1 MRAASAVGMAD
12 AAPRLGE
19 GSRLSDQGPREHQLE
34 TKASRPVVLFADD
47 SSTQR
52 ALVPALLRG
61 LYQVEV
67 AGDGEEA
74 LAAIRALRPDV
85 ILSDLRMPGL
95 SGEDLLAQVKAD
107 HDLRRI
113 PFILITSEAQAALR
127 TMELGAD
134 DFLAKPYGP
143 EELRVRVAAA
153 IRAYRMYTELEAQH
167 AELVRVH
174 QESKRLEVE
183 LRQAQKLEAVGR
195 LAAGIAHE
203 INTPIQFIG
212 DNTAFL
218 SDGFESL
225 MELLA
230 RWRSTLPSLSPP
242 PEVLEELAR
251 VEQELEVDYLLEQI
265 PRSIARTREGVQRV
279 ATIVRA
285 MKEFAHPDQK
295 DMVPVDLNRGLQA
308 TLEVARNEYKLVA
321 DVETAFQEL
330 PPVMCHSGDVN
341 QVFLNVIV
349 NAAHAIGDQVKVSGG
364 RGLIRISTAAIGGAV
379 EVSISDTGGGIPEPV
394 RQRIFEPFF
403 TTKEVGRGTGQGLA
417 IARSVVEKHH
427 GSIEFD
433 SEVGKGTTFRIR
445 LPIDGGQ
452 VAGKGEA

>member
-1 MRAASAVGMAD
+1 
-12 AAPRLGE
+12 LG
-19 GSRLSDQGPREHQLE
+19 DQGIRANQL
-34 TKASRPVVLFADD
+34 TRKTARPVVLFADD

-52 ALVPALLRG
+52 ALVKALLGG

-67 AGDGEEA
+67 AADGDAA
-74 LAAIRALRPDV
+74 LAAIRATRPDV

-95 SGEDLLAQVKAD
+95 SGEELLREVKAD
-107 HDLRRI
+107 PELRRI
-113 PFILITSEAQAALR
+113 PFILITAEAQAALR

-134 DFLAKPYGP
+134 DFLGKPYGP

-153 IRAYRMYTELEAQH
+153 IRAYRMYAELEAQH
-167 AELVRVH
+167 GELLQVH

-218 SDGFESL
+218 SDAFDSL

-230 RWRSTLPSLSPP
+230 RQRHALASLGPP
-242 PEVLEELAR
+242 PEVLEGLAR
-251 VEQELEVDYLLEQI
+251 VEQELEVAYLLEQI
-265 PRSIARTREGVQRV
+265 PQTITRTKEGVQRV

-295 DMVPVDLNRGLQA
+295 DMVAVDLNRALQA
-308 TLEVARNEYKLVA
+308 TLEVARSEYKFVA

-349 NAAHAIGDQVKVSGG
+349 NAAHAIADRVKGTG
-364 RGLIRISTAAIGGAV
+364 ARGTIRIATSMAGEAV
-379 EVSISDTGGGIPEPV
+379 EVSIADTGGGIPEAM
-394 RQRIFEPFF
+394 RQQIFEPFF

-427 GSIEFD
+427 GTIEFD
-433 SEVGKGTTFRIR
+433 TEVGKGTTFRIR
-445 LPIDGGQ
+445 LPVDGKANGLGRGD
-452 VAGKGEA
+452 A

>member
-1 MRAASAVGMAD
+1 
-12 AAPRLGE
+12 LG
-19 GSRLSDQGPREHQLE
+19 DQGPRRDKQER
-34 TKASRPVVLFADD
+34 TARPVVLFADD
-47 SSTQR
+47 SATQR
-52 ALVPALLRG
+52 TLVRALLGG

-67 AGDGEEA
+67 AADGDAA
-74 LAAIRALRPDV
+74 LAAIRTLRPDV

-95 SGEDLLAQVKAD
+95 SGEELLRKVKAD
-107 HDLRRI
+107 PELRRI

-134 DFLAKPYGP
+134 DFLGKPYGP

-153 IRAYRMYTELEAQH
+153 IRAYRMYAELEAQH
-167 AELVRVH
+167 AELFQVH

-218 SDGFESL
+218 SDAFAGLS
-225 MELLA
+225 ELLSRQRQA
-230 RWRSTLPSLSPP
+230 LASLGPP
-242 PEVLEELAR
+242 PEVAEGLAR
-251 VEQELEVDYLLEQI
+251 VEQELEVAYLLEQV
-265 PRSIARTREGVQRV
+265 PQTIARTKEGVQRV

-295 DMVPVDLNRGLQA
+295 DMVAVDLNRALQA
-308 TLEVARNEYKLVA
+308 TLEVARSEYKLVA
-321 DVETAFQEL
+321 TVETAFQEL
-330 PPVMCHSGDVN
+330 PPVRCHSGDVN

-349 NAAHAIGDQVKVSGG
+349 NAAHAIADQVKGTG
-364 RGLIRISTAAIGGAV
+364 AKGLIRIATAVTGEAV
-379 EVSISDTGGGIPEPV
+379 VVSISDTGGGIPESM
-394 RQRIFEPFF
+394 RHQIFEPFF

-427 GSIEFD
+427 GTIEFD
-433 SEVGKGTTFRIR
+433 SAMGEGTTFRIR
-445 LPIDGGQ
+445 LPIGDAVQ
-452 VAGKGEA
+452 PPTREDA

>member
-1 MRAASAVGMAD
+1 
-12 AAPRLGE
+12 
-19 GSRLSDQGPREHQLE
+19 LSEQGPRRNQQARKI
-34 TKASRPVVLFADD
+34 TRPVVLFADD

-52 ALVPALLRG
+52 ALVRALLG
-61 LYQVEV
+61 GQYHVEV
-67 AGDGEEA
+67 AADGDAA
-74 LAAIRALRPDV
+74 LAAIRATRPDV

-95 SGEDLLAQVKAD
+95 SGEELLHTVKAD
-107 HDLRRI
+107 PELRRI
-113 PFILITSEAQAALR
+113 PFILITAEAQAALR

-134 DFLAKPYGP
+134 DFLGKPYGP

-153 IRAYRMYTELEAQH
+153 IRSYRMYAELEAQH
-167 AELVRVH
+167 AELVEVH

-183 LRQAQKLEAVGR
+183 LRQSQKLEAVGR

-218 SDGFESL
+218 SDAFESL

-230 RWRSTLPSLSPP
+230 RQRSVLAGLAPP
-242 PEVLEELAR
+242 PEVLAGLAR
-251 VEQELEVDYLLEQI
+251 MEQELEVAYLLEQI
-265 PRSIARTREGVQRV
+265 PQTIARTKEGVQRV

-295 DMVPVDLNRGLQA
+295 DMVAIDLNRSLQA
-308 TLEVARNEYKLVA
+308 TLEVARNEYKFVA
-321 DVETAFQEL
+321 EVETAFQEL
-330 PPVMCHSGDVN
+330 PPVTCYSGDIN

-349 NAAHAIGDQVKVSGG
+349 NAAHAIADQVKGTG
-364 RGLIRISTAAIGGAV
+364 AKGLIRVATSLAGEVV
-379 EVSISDTGGGIPEPV
+379 EVRISDTGGGIPEAM
-394 RQRIFEPFF
+394 RQKIFEPFF

-427 GSIEFD
+427 GSIDFETT
-433 SEVGKGTTFRIR
+433 VGQGTAFRIR
-445 LPIDGGQ
+445 LPVSGTAPDPARLGT
-452 VAGKGEA
+452 